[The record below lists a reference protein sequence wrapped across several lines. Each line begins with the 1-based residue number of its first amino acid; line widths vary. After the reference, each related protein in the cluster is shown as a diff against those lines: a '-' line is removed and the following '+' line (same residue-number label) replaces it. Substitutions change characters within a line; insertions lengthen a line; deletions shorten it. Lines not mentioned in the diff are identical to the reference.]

1 MIVTTTY
8 SSQLRDRMTPEDWE
22 AIRTAGPGEVRFS
35 RGFGGS
41 FCCTVRVGGRTPDG
55 AYTNTIVTG
64 SDRTSPRAA
73 FDAALADLRPET
85 VSVLRG

>member
-41 FCCTVRVGGRTPDG
+41 FCCTVRVGSTL
-55 AYTNTIVTG
+55 A
-64 SDRTSPRAA
+64 SASHRTSPRAA

>member
-8 SSQLRDRMTPEDWE
+8 SSQLRDRMTHEDWD

-41 FCCTVRVGGRTPDG
+41 FCVTVRRG
-55 AYTNTIVTG
+55 NTTV
-64 SDRTSPRAA
+64 SASHRTSPRAA
-73 FDAALADLRPET
+73 FDAALADLLPET
-85 VSVLRG
+85 RSVLRG